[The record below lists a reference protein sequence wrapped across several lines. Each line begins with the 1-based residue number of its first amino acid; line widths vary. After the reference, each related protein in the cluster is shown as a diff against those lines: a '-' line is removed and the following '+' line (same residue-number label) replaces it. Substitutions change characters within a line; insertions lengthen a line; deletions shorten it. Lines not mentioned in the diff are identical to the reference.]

1 MTRPVPVPPAD
12 GGPAST
18 SRLRHGSVADTPHP
32 VPPGDNGDEA
42 DPGEIVAG
50 AGEAGDAGRDAPP
63 ADLPP
68 VEPVVTV
75 VAEQPPT
82 RPPAAGATGRPAGG
96 QGVASG
102 PVDTVT
108 DSAVTDSA
116 VTDGTVADATV
127 AEEKA
132 AAEDEV
138 PADENEVPAENAVID
153 GSADG
158 SAAAAVAVRL
168 DDLARRVEELARLRR
183 HDADLVDRLHAE
195 NTRLRAGELTEAM
208 SPLLRG
214 LMRLHDQMTSLGADD
229 GQSVAGILRTQ
240 LLQIMDVAVD
250 VRPYTAV
257 VGMPFDPARHVG
269 VRRIGTDDAKRDRTI
284 ARTVKPGFVRG
295 ESIVVRPAEV
305 EVFRAH

>member
-1 MTRPVPVPPAD
+1 MAGT
-12 GGPAST
+12 
-18 SRLRHGSVADTPHP
+18 
-32 VPPGDNGDEA
+32 GD
-42 DPGEIVAG
+42 
-50 AGEAGDAGRDAPP
+50 AGDDGRDGRDAPP
-63 ADLPP
+63 AVRPGDATGPAPADHPQAGLPP
-68 VEPVVTV
+68 AGLPPAEPAVTI
-75 VAEQPPT
+75 AAEPEQPAA
-82 RPPAAGATGRPAGG
+82 RPPAVGAAGG
-96 QGVASG
+96 IA
-102 PVDTVT
+102 
-108 DSAVTDSA
+108 
-116 VTDGTVADATV
+116 DGQEAA
-127 AEEKA
+127 AGA
-132 AAEDEV
+132 AAEGRAKGKKGKTGTEGRA
-138 PADENEVPAENAVID
+138 ADKTEDRAEGRAADGAAAGNAVGD
-153 GSADG
+153 GDAEG
-158 SAAAAVAVRL
+158 PAATAVAGRL
-168 DDLARRVEELARLRR
+168 DELARRLEELARLRR

-284 ARTVKPGFVRG
+284 ARTVRPGFVRG